1 MTMCDRDVF
10 NLFLSLYI
18 SDGKTKVKVIAGKS
32 LGTKAVIDTH
42 SPIMFLDI
50 HVTAGGSFEQNV
62 PKEYNAFAYVW
73 RGAGSFTADK
83 ISVDMGKVNFPFLQV
98 DLLDWFCTYSICFA
112 QSEWQYY
119 CCHGKHLTTNSSPQF
134 NHHWIG
140 CLLSSGLAEHHTSI
154 SQMLF
159 IQVLLPITYYHH
171 YHGPPHHHRQLSR
184 FLY

>member
-1 MTMCDRDVF
+1 MTMCERDVF

-98 DLLDWFCTYSICFA
+98 DLLD
-112 QSEWQYY
+112 
-119 CCHGKHLTTNSSPQF
+119 
-134 NHHWIG
+134 
-140 CLLSSGLAEHHTSI
+140 
-154 SQMLF
+154 
-159 IQVLLPITYYHH
+159 
-171 YHGPPHHHRQLSR
+171 
-184 FLY
+184 

>member
-1 MTMCDRDVF
+1 MTMCERDVL
-10 NLFLSLYI
+10 NLLLSLYI

-83 ISVDMGKVNFPFLQV
+83 ISVDMGKVNCWIDFV
-98 DLLDWFCTYSICFA
+98 
-112 QSEWQYY
+112 
-119 CCHGKHLTTNSSPQF
+119 LTAS
-134 NHHWIG
+134 
-140 CLLSSGLAEHHTSI
+140 
-154 SQMLF
+154 
-159 IQVLLPITYYHH
+159 VLLKANDSIIVAMGNT
-171 YHGPPHHHRQLSR
+171 
-184 FLY
+184 